1 MKPDTFGNRQKVN
14 KTYWNN
20 DREKIYDWMVAND
33 LKSFAEVYK
42 GAVTNLYEK
51 TPGHVRFVAHAVR
64 DLMNGMAAT
73 KLGRT
78 RTQVKY
84 VNLVDD
90 LLTEWKKHNLPKGTE
105 TLNPVEIDENSPASL
120 TIPMEVLLSVQKL
133 FQEHEEGRRR
143 SDESPF
149 LFFQVFLP
157 NPVSRESLPE
167 SYPKMWKALRR
178 WFLDQCHESGK
189 LPGPEIINKIEAEF
203 TQLEAIL
210 LSVADKYSN
219 TIKTIDEILDDA
231 NG

>member
-1 MKPDTFGNRQKVN
+1 VN
-14 KTYWNN
+14 KTYWNS
-20 DREKIYDWMVAND
+20 DREKIYGWMAAND
-33 LKSFAEVYK
+33 LKSFAEIYK
-42 GAVTNLYEK
+42 GAVTNLFEK

-84 VNLVDD
+84 VDLVGNLLV
-90 LLTEWKKHNLPKGTE
+90 EWKKCNLPKGTE
-105 TLNPVEIDENSPASL
+105 TLNPIDTDENSPASP
-120 TIPMEVLLSVQKL
+120 TIPKEVLLSVQKL

-143 SDESPF
+143 SEESPY

-157 NPVSRESLPE
+157 NPASPESIPE
-167 SYPKMWKALRR
+167 SYAKMWKLLRK

-189 LPGPEIINKIEAEF
+189 LPEQEIFDQIEPKF

-210 LSVADKYSN
+210 LSVADRYSN
-219 TIKTIDEILDDA
+219 TITTIDEILDDA
-231 NG
+231 NA